1 MINLKK
7 GLIAVAGLAMVA
19 GVGGV
24 ALTSCSDP
32 YENVVTLWAPESDI
46 SYFEDTVIPAFK
58 EAHKDVLEL
67 KDEAGN
73 VTGTL
78 DVQVLAQMGEGDIWT
93 NAGKDIASAA
103 DVFCMAD
110 DNARSMND
118 AGYLIDFND
127 KKADLIASEGQD
139 AVDAFMVD
147 DDLLAVPYRN
157 DNSYMLYYNTNIV
170 SDEQAKSMN
179 TILEAAAQA
188 NATVYFQIGNSWVL
202 PSVLFSEGKME
213 IRVVNDETVQVADF
227 ASNGKVAEALYD
239 FVSLYKKYT
248 SNMVASDQADTA
260 GILAG
265 LDPQSEKPTAAY
277 VIYNFWNETQ
287 KELAKIPEASRPEVK
302 CTTLP
307 TFSSEDGSRTH
318 QLKPF
323 VGYKGMA
330 VKSNVSEKKAAAAKA
345 FALFA
350 ASEENQA
357 LRVTELQ
364 QGVTNLTVQKEYAE
378 ELAALPHMAA
388 INKTIES
395 GEYVAQGANVAPT
408 YWTPISNQLCSGI
421 LNATGDAFASIEDCK
436 AKLQTLCS
444 SDGWYDYSTLPQE

>member
-32 YENVVTLWAPESDI
+32 YENIVTLWAPESDI
-46 SYFEDTVIPAFK
+46 SYFKDTVIPAFK
-58 EAHKDVLEL
+58 EAHKDVLEI

-73 VTGTL
+73 VTRTL

-118 AGYLIDFND
+118 AGYLVNFND
-127 KKADLIASEGQD
+127 SKDDLIASEGQG

-157 DNSYMLYYNTNIV
+157 DNSYMLYYNTSYV

-179 TILEAAAQA
+179 SILEAAKTA

-202 PSVLFSEGKME
+202 PSVLFSEGHME
-213 IRVVNDETVQVADF
+213 IRVVDGKTVQAADF
-227 ASNGKVAEALYD
+227 ASNEKVAEALYD
-239 FVSLYKKYT
+239 FVSLYKNYT
-248 SNMVASDQADTA
+248 ANMVAADAADTA

-265 LDPQSEKPTAAY
+265 LHPDSQKPTAAY

-287 KELAKIPEASRPEVK
+287 TELAKIEENAPVVK

-307 TFSSEDGSRTH
+307 TFSSADGTRTH

-323 VGYKGMA
+323 VGYKGIA
-330 VKSNVSEKKAAAAKA
+330 VKSQVAEHKMEAAKA

-350 ASEENQA
+350 ANEENQA
-357 LRVTELQ
+357 LRVTELK
-364 QGVTNLTVQKEYAE
+364 QGVTNLKVQKDLSE
-378 ELAALPHMAA
+378 EIAALPHMAA
-388 INKTIES
+388 INATIET
-395 GEYVAQGANVAPT
+395 GNYVAQGANVAPT
-408 YWTPISNQLCSGI
+408 FWTPVSNQLCSGI
-421 LNATGDAFASIEDCK
+421 LNATGDAFGSIEDCQE
-436 AKLQTLCS
+436 KLRSLCA
-444 SDGWYDYSTLPQE
+444 SDGWVDISTL